1 MKKVYRIYSLICAVA
16 LFVIL
21 QLESFA
27 YLDPS
32 VVTYLVQAIAGVVI
46 AGGAVFIVLWRKFRK
61 KVSKTL
67 NIDENKNK
75 TVEED
80 VVIKED
86 TESSANDD
94 TSSQTA
100 NNDLVKA
107 KITRKCDSCGYVDV
121 SFVYINPNNA
131 GVEVNSN
138 NICPKCQ
145 ATLTIT
151 SEEDFVSKDKED
163 NEDK

>member
-46 AGGAVFIVLWRKFRK
+46 AGGAIFIVLWRKFRK

-80 VVIKED
+80 VVIKDE
-86 TESSANDD
+86 TEQASENEEAQTQDE
-94 TSSQTA
+94 TSSDET
-100 NNDLVKA
+100 
-107 KITRKCDSCGYVDV
+107 
-121 SFVYINPNNA
+121 
-131 GVEVNSN
+131 
-138 NICPKCQ
+138 PK
-145 ATLTIT
+145 
-151 SEEDFVSKDKED
+151 EEKE
-163 NEDK
+163 NQ

>member
-1 MKKVYRIYSLICAVA
+1 MKKIYKIYSAICALALLVA
-16 LFVIL
+16 LQV
-21 QLESFA
+21 ESFA

-80 VVIKED
+80 VVIKEEPA
-86 TESSANDD
+86 ESSNEESPVQQEA
-94 TSSQTA
+94 TTEETEKE
-100 NNDLVKA
+100 NN
-107 KITRKCDSCGYVDV
+107 
-121 SFVYINPNNA
+121 
-131 GVEVNSN
+131 
-138 NICPKCQ
+138 Q
-145 ATLTIT
+145 
-151 SEEDFVSKDKED
+151 
-163 NEDK
+163 

>member
-86 TESSANDD
+86 GEEASTQEETQTQEETSTE
-94 TSSQTA
+94 
-100 NNDLVKA
+100 
-107 KITRKCDSCGYVDV
+107 
-121 SFVYINPNNA
+121 
-131 GVEVNSN
+131 E
-138 NICPKCQ
+138 PK
-145 ATLTIT
+145 
-151 SEEDFVSKDKED
+151 D
-163 NEDK
+163 NQ

>member
-86 TESSANDD
+86 GEEASTREETQTQEETSTE
-94 TSSQTA
+94 
-100 NNDLVKA
+100 
-107 KITRKCDSCGYVDV
+107 
-121 SFVYINPNNA
+121 
-131 GVEVNSN
+131 E
-138 NICPKCQ
+138 PK
-145 ATLTIT
+145 
-151 SEEDFVSKDKED
+151 D
-163 NEDK
+163 NQ

>member
-80 VVIKED
+80 VVIKENGEEASTQEETQTQEETS
-86 TESSANDD
+86 TE
-94 TSSQTA
+94 
-100 NNDLVKA
+100 
-107 KITRKCDSCGYVDV
+107 
-121 SFVYINPNNA
+121 
-131 GVEVNSN
+131 E
-138 NICPKCQ
+138 PK
-145 ATLTIT
+145 
-151 SEEDFVSKDKED
+151 D
-163 NEDK
+163 NQ

>member
-1 MKKVYRIYSLICAVA
+1 MKKVYRIYSMICAVA

-80 VVIKED
+80 VVIKENGEEASTQEETQTQEETS
-86 TESSANDD
+86 TE
-94 TSSQTA
+94 
-100 NNDLVKA
+100 
-107 KITRKCDSCGYVDV
+107 
-121 SFVYINPNNA
+121 
-131 GVEVNSN
+131 E
-138 NICPKCQ
+138 PK
-145 ATLTIT
+145 
-151 SEEDFVSKDKED
+151 D
-163 NEDK
+163 NQ

>member
-1 MKKVYRIYSLICAVA
+1 MKKIKVIYSIICAISLA
-16 LFVIL
+16 LIFQVV
-21 QLESFA
+21 SFA

-80 VVIKED
+80 VVITD
-86 TESSANDD
+86 DSVNTESTVDETTNQTEND
-94 TSSQTA
+94 
-100 NNDLVKA
+100 NK
-107 KITRKCDSCGYVDV
+107 
-121 SFVYINPNNA
+121 
-131 GVEVNSN
+131 
-138 NICPKCQ
+138 
-145 ATLTIT
+145 
-151 SEEDFVSKDKED
+151 EETEKQD
-163 NEDK
+163 

>member
-46 AGGAVFIVLWRKFRK
+46 AGGAIFIVLWRKFRK

-80 VVIKED
+80 VVIKDE
-86 TESSANDD
+86 TEVASEQEESKTEEE
-94 TSSQTA
+94 TSSDET
-100 NNDLVKA
+100 
-107 KITRKCDSCGYVDV
+107 
-121 SFVYINPNNA
+121 
-131 GVEVNSN
+131 
-138 NICPKCQ
+138 PK
-145 ATLTIT
+145 
-151 SEEDFVSKDKED
+151 EEKE
-163 NEDK
+163 NQ